1 MENKSSLFLIGFS
14 GSGKS
19 SVGKKL
25 ANVLNYTFIDID
37 RIIEKKTGKSI
48 DEIITQNGEIEF
60 RKIEKKF
67 LEKSL
72 KTKTQTIISLGGGTP
87 CYYDNM
93 DFILKVSNNVFFI
106 NTSLDELTA
115 RLFKEKDSRPL
126 IKSFQSK
133 DSLKEFVAK
142 HLFERIVYYKR
153 SNHTIKDENKSLDDL
168 CNEIIS
174 KVI

>member
-1 MENKSSLFLIGFS
+1 
-14 GSGKS
+14 
-19 SVGKKL
+19 
-25 ANVLNYTFIDID
+25 
-37 RIIEKKTGKSI
+37 
-48 DEIITQNGEIEF
+48 
-60 RKIEKKF
+60 
-67 LEKSL
+67 
-72 KTKTQTIISLGGGTP
+72 
-87 CYYDNM
+87 M

-133 DSLKEFVAK
+133 DILKEFVAK

-174 KVI
+174 KTSLKKFKLKTIYWIVTKKNPFSYSGIKSAISEFILEH

>member
-1 MENKSSLFLIGFS
+1 MLNTHIIILGYM
-14 GSGKS
+14 GCGKS
-19 SVGKKL
+19 TIAKKL
-25 ANVLNYTFIDID
+25 SSVLGFCHVDLD
-37 RIIEKKTGKSI
+37 KQIELSTKMSI
-48 DEIITQNGEIEF
+48 SDFFNINGEIEF
-60 RKIEKKF
+60 RKIEKKL

-72 KTKTQTIISLGGGTP
+72 KSKTQTIISLGGGTP

-106 NTSLDELTA
+106 NTSLDELTD

-142 HLFERIVYYKR
+142 HLFERIVYYKL

-168 CNEIIS
+168 CDEIIS
-174 KVI
+174 KII